1 MKIYKYQ
8 LEVTGSQNIKM
19 KRVEKFLDVKVVE
32 NKITLWAIVD
42 ENTIERFYTFKII
55 GTGEQITEDIEFM
68 KYLGTVV
75 LDTSIDSLVWHIFQV
90 CNS

>member
-1 MKIYKYQ
+1 MKIFKYQ

-42 ENTIERFYTFKII
+42 ENTIERFYNFSII

-68 KYLGTVV
+68 KYLGTVI
-75 LDTSIDSLVWHIFQV
+75 LDTPIDSFVWHVFYF
-90 CNS
+90 